1 MEAIKHLLGFCG
13 DTWHPS
19 VLNIGLLSTPL
30 IVLYRTYLLKIKN
43 ILKFKLWK
51 LK

>member
-19 VLNIGLLSTPL
+19 ILNVGMLSTPL
-30 IVLYRTYLLKIKN
+30 LILYRNYYFKIK
-43 ILKFKLWK
+43 KTF
-51 LK
+51 